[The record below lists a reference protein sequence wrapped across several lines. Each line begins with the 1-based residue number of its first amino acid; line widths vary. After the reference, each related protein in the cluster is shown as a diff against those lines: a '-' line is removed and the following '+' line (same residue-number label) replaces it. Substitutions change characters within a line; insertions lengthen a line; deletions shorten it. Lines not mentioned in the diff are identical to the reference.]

1 MKKNARDYLRHDDTA
16 AFLLRDIT
24 IAGRDNFSRQDAL
37 DQVFCPK
44 THTQWNQGIRRSVS
58 RDPFL
63 CCNLFILNDINF
75 THRFPCSRTNTF

>member
-44 THTQWNQGIRRSVS
+44 THTQWNQGIRSSVS
-58 RDPFL
+58 RSSLSLFL
-63 CCNLFILNDINF
+63 LFILNNINF
-75 THRFPCSRTNTF
+75 THHFSCSRMSTF